1 MKTVIVFLFCLL
13 SIQPQQQNQ
22 VTLEQIHDFLEKR
35 EAETK
40 TNTNTNEQKHLGPGF
55 EQSFRLPKDGSAMR
69 QESLGLEAAKMG
81 YGQSIWDK
89 YEFHAGMTKEEMEQK
104 RSIERN
110 EFIKTALIIFFSVVA
125 VISIVLIIIKVTGRE
140 EGLDQFTSTRTDMY

>member
-1 MKTVIVFLFCLL
+1 MKTVIVLLFFLL
-13 SIQPQQQNQ
+13 SIQSQQQNQ
-22 VTLEQIHDFLEKR
+22 VTLEQIHDFLDKR

-40 TNTNTNEQKHLGPGF
+40 TNTNTNEQKRLGPGF
-55 EQSFRLPKDGSAMR
+55 EQFRLPKDGSAMH
-69 QESLGLEAAKMG
+69 QESLGMEAAKMG

-89 YEFHAGMTKEEMEQK
+89 YEFYAGMTKDEMEQK

-125 VISIVLIIIKVTGRE
+125 VISIVIIIIKVTGRE
-140 EGLDQFTSTRTDMY
+140 EEEPDQFTSTRTDMY